1 MGNNTKSEKSLKAQN
16 LYLLGIFIVFN
27 IFIFIAVILEKNL
40 EFENLN
46 NIWAKLTIK
55 DGLLAAIVPL
65 LSIILNGIISSN
77 FKAKLVFWR
86 FKNPLPG
93 SRAFSIL
100 AKKDPRI
107 NLDNLNKQLV
117 NQPKSA
123 EEENVAFYRLY
134 KKFENKL
141 IVKDSHKQFL
151 LTRDLTGYS
160 FLFLI
165 LFLLAIYFV
174 NASLY
179 LKTSYLGYLIIQF
192 IIISIVARNYG
203 NRFVCNVL
211 AEASIV

>member
-1 MGNNTKSEKSLKAQN
+1 MPIT
-16 LYLLGIFIVFN
+16 V
-27 IFIFIAVILEKNL
+27 IA
-40 EFENLN
+40 EN
-46 NIWAKLTIK
+46 
-55 DGLLAAIVPL
+55 PL